1 SDLNE
6 QGPRERTQ
14 SDQMMPVAVVA
25 GQPGGFQGEDGSDTP
40 FTHGCQQ
47 LAKARA
53 LVASGPTTAHVLI
66 DHDDVGKPQPAGLI
80 GEGILPPLTL
90 GVGADLMACGLA
102 DIDVGIPLEMGW
114 VNLGAHSYTPRSGH
128 CG

>member
-25 GQPGGFQGEDGSDTP
+25 GQPGGFQGEDGPDTP
-40 FTHGCQQ
+40 FTYGREQ

-53 LVASGPTTAHVLI
+53 LVASSPTPAHVLI

-90 GVGADLMACGLA
+90 GMGADLMACGLA
-102 DIDVGIPLEMGW
+102 DVDVGITLEMTRI
-114 VNLGAHSYTPRSGH
+114 NLGAHGYTPRSGY